1 MNDIARS
8 KANLA
13 AIFDALSDPTRLA
26 IVERLLAEGE
36 QPAGALA
43 EPFAVTKPAISRHL
57 RILEDAGLIEHR
69 VDRQWRRYRIRPE
82 SIGRLDHW
90 LSRYRQFWDAALG
103 RLEQVLLQDPEP
115 ADQMPLPSTRRSD
128 TDG

>member
-1 MNDIARS
+1 MNDMAPS
-8 KANLA
+8 NAKLA

-43 EPFAVTKPAISRHL
+43 EPFSVTKPAISRHL

-69 VDRQWRRYRIRPE
+69 IDRQWRRYRIRPE
-82 SIGRLDHW
+82 SISSLDSW
-90 LSRYRQFWDAALG
+90 FERYRQFWGVALD

-115 ADQMPLPSTRRSD
+115 AIPIPLPASSESD
-128 TDG
+128 DNA